1 MNSLRQMPQKHALD
15 EDSILATPGVRK
27 CHHKNY
33 KIYYIVSPP
42 LNSVIILR
50 VLHMHV
56 DSKSK
61 IYRTFGIRI
70 THLSSPKIPQQH
82 HRTVQ
87 LLPAPLREPLQV
99 ILQAVHI
106 LHQTRAQ
113 VEDA

>member
-1 MNSLRQMPQKHALD
+1 MHKYHIKITEYAEQDLEDIGNYVAFTLKNPASAIGLIHDLKNKMNSLRQMPQKHALD

-42 LNSVIILR
+42 LDSVIILR

-61 IYRTFGIRI
+61 IYRTFGI
-70 THLSSPKIPQQH
+70 
-82 HRTVQ
+82 
-87 LLPAPLREPLQV
+87 
-99 ILQAVHI
+99 
-106 LHQTRAQ
+106 
-113 VEDA
+113 